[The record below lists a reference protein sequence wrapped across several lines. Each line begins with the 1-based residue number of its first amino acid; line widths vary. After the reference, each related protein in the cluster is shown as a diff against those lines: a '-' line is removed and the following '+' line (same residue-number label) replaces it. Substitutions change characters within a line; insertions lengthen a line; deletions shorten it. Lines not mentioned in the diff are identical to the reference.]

1 MRILVFLFIAL
12 IALVISTVKRSVGT
26 VMKNEDLK
34 SSSLADEAKTVMD
47 KTAKGISWMEQQ
59 WEDSKREANLHKN
72 ESAESRSEEA
82 ADGSQLPDIGSS
94 DSDKK

>member
-12 IALVISTVKRSVGT
+12 IALVISAVKRSVGT
-26 VMKNEDLK
+26 VMKNEDLRN
-34 SSSLADEAKTVMD
+34 SSLADEAKTVMD

-72 ESAESRSEEA
+72 ESAESRSEQA
-82 ADGSQLPDIGSS
+82 TDGSQLPDIGSS

>member
-1 MRILVFLFIAL
+1 MRIFVFLFIAL
-12 IALVISTVKRSVGT
+12 IAIVISTVKRSVGT

-34 SSSLADEAKTVMD
+34 NSSLADEAKTVMD

-72 ESAESRSEEA
+72 QSEESRSEG
-82 ADGSQLPDIGSS
+82 ADDGVQLPDIEGS